1 MSKFK
6 QVMSQYK
13 QGDTVIMTEGAYRD
27 PFTVTSPL
35 NITLC
40 PDTGVAT
47 LVVVIS
53 PINIESFKAFVKREH
68 GIDTYESEEINV
80 SVSGNRI
87 ELATTGNEKDLV

>member
-6 QVMSQYK
+6 Q
-13 QGDTVIMTEGAYRD
+13 GDTVTMTEGAYRD
-27 PFTVTSPL
+27 PFIVISPL

-53 PINIESFKAFVKREH
+53 PVNIESFKEFVKREH
-68 GIDTYESEEINV
+68 GIDTDESEEINV
-80 SVSGNRI
+80 SVSNDEI
-87 ELATTGNEKDLV
+87 ELATTENK